1 LRRDFLD
8 NILLS
13 SFPEYDK
20 ILKNYKKSLLNRNK
34 VLKNI
39 SKNKSEFSEIKFW
52 DEDFIKHCLKV
63 YEYREIIIN
72 FLEKNSDKL
81 ISSFN

>member
-1 LRRDFLD
+1 LD

-39 SKNKSEFSEIKFW
+39 SKNKSDISEVKFW
-52 DEDFIKHCLKV
+52 DKDFIKHCIKV
-63 YEYREIIIN
+63 YEYREIIIT
-72 FLEKNSDKL
+72 FLKNNSNKL